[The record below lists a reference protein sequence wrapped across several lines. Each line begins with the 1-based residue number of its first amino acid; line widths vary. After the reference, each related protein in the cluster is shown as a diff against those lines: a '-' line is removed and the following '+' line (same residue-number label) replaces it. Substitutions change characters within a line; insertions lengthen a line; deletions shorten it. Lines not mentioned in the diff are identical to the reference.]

1 MLYKLHF
8 GQKKKEREKEKKTLD
23 GMVAYKS
30 NSNIWE
36 IGTRGLRMR
45 PAQVTQ

>member
-1 MLYKLHF
+1 MLYELHF
-8 GQKKKEREKEKKTLD
+8 GQKKKRKKSLN

-36 IGTRGLRMR
+36 IGTWGLRMR
-45 PAQVTQ
+45 PAQATQ

>member
-1 MLYKLHF
+1 MLYKLQF
-8 GQKKKEREKEKKTLD
+8 GQKKKRKRKKTLD

-36 IGTRGLRMR
+36 IGTQGLRMR
-45 PAQVTQ
+45 PAQATQ

>member
-1 MLYKLHF
+1 MLYELHF
-8 GQKKKEREKEKKTLD
+8 GQKKKKRKKSLN

-36 IGTRGLRMR
+36 IRTRGLRMR
-45 PAQVTQ
+45 PAQATQ